1 MIPPGTPQITGGLR
15 PPVAPLREDA
25 AKTAAPPALWLG
37 FTALWL
43 LRGGVRRPDAPTAAP
58 GRMIFMRLTVV
69 GCAGS
74 FPGPDSPASCYLL
87 EADGFRVVID
97 LGNGSLG
104 ALQKYTS
111 LFDIDAVCLS
121 HLHADHCVDLYSYSV
136 ARSFSPA
143 GPQPA
148 IPVYGPARTA
158 ERMSYIHGLDGD
170 DLGLTKRFT
179 FQTLEPGHLVIGPFD
194 VQLAHVNHP
203 VETFAFRFSHGG
215 RSLVYTGDTGETEAV
230 PELAAGA
237 DVFLSEAAFL
247 DGPGLPPDIHL
258 TARQA
263 GTYANRAGTGRLVLT
278 HLVPGNSPDDARAEA
293 ASAYQGAL
301 DIAVAGQVIDL
312 AG

>member
-1 MIPPGTPQITGGLR
+1 
-15 PPVAPLREDA
+15 
-25 AKTAAPPALWLG
+25 
-37 FTALWL
+37 
-43 LRGGVRRPDAPTAAP
+43 
-58 GRMIFMRLTVV
+58 MRLTVV

-97 LGNGSLG
+97 FGNGSLG
-104 ALQKYTS
+104 ALQKYAG
-111 LFDIDAVCLS
+111 LFDIDAVFLS
-121 HLHADHCVDLYSYSV
+121 HLHVDHCVDLYSYSV
-136 ARSFSPA
+136 ARTYSAA

-158 ERMSYIHGLDGD
+158 ERMGYIHGLDGD

-179 FQTLEPGHLVIGPFD
+179 FETLAPGRMTIGPLD

-203 VETFAFRFSHGG
+203 VETFAFRFIHDG

-230 PELAAGA
+230 PALAAGA
-237 DVFLSEAAFL
+237 DVFLSEAAFIE
-247 DGPGLPPDIHL
+247 GPGLPPGIHL

-263 GTYANRAGTGRLVLT
+263 GAYANRADVGNLVLT
-278 HLVPGNSPDDARAEA
+278 HLVPGNSTDDARAEA
-293 ASAYQGAL
+293 AAEYSGPL

-312 AG
+312 TG